1 MNKINIFNIFKDDF
15 RVIINNLAQ
24 KEDVKIDNKKLDIF
38 TVEPCKEEKN
48 GDIATNIAMIFAKD
62 FKKSPKDLADI
73 IILQAKKNNKI
84 TKIEVAGPGFINIS
98 LKFQVLQEFL
108 LNILNQKEVS
118 LPQIGCGKKINIE
131 YASPNPTGP
140 MHIGHA
146 RGAIYGD
153 ILANLLQKTGF
164 DITKEY
170 YINDAGSQI
179 NNLVKSVYLRYL
191 ELFGQT
197 VTFPEGLYPGAYLI
211 AIAQKVKIQYQDQL
225 LNKKEQEYFD
235 IIIDLVVD

>member
-108 LNILNQKEVS
+108 LNIINQKEVS
-118 LPQIGCGKKINIE
+118 LPQIGC
-131 YASPNPTGP
+131 
-140 MHIGHA
+140 
-146 RGAIYGD
+146 
-153 ILANLLQKTGF
+153 
-164 DITKEY
+164 
-170 YINDAGSQI
+170 
-179 NNLVKSVYLRYL
+179 
-191 ELFGQT
+191 
-197 VTFPEGLYPGAYLI
+197 
-211 AIAQKVKIQYQDQL
+211 
-225 LNKKEQEYFD
+225 
-235 IIIDLVVD
+235 